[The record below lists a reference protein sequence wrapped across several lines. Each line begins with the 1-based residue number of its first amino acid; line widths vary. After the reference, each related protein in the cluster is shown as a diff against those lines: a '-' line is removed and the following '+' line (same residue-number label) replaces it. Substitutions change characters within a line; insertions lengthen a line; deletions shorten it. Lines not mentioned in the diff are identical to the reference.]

1 MKQFWIRKSPGQAR
15 EMEQRA
21 AQLVPENGREA
32 LRLHQCL
39 PGYEVTPLVDLPS
52 IAESLGISRLMV
64 KDESSRLGLP
74 AFKVLGAS
82 WAVLRALEEHF
93 GATLAREM
101 YSVDGIRGWIRSLA
115 STSGILT
122 LAAAT
127 DGNHG
132 RAVAYMARVLGLHA
146 HIFVPRGTTEARI
159 AAITGEGAEVS
170 VVNGTYYDAVRRAQ
184 GSAGK
189 DTLVIA
195 DTEAKA
201 KAKADAEAGPG
212 GSTHLTPKWVVEGY
226 STIFAEVDD
235 QLERLSADDPDVVVV
250 QMGVGALAAAT
261 LRHYKGLA
269 ISTGEPV
276 PSTGALRRRHT
287 RVVGV
292 EPDTAACVLASLQA
306 GKPVVVPG
314 PHDSIMVGLNCDTPS
329 PVAWPS
335 LLAGLDAAIA
345 VDDAAAIQ
353 AVRHLY
359 RSGLVSGET
368 GAAGL
373 AGMEQIVSAT
383 ENTALR
389 EALGIGEGTSVL
401 VLSTEGATD
410 PTSFQQ
416 AIQDG

>member
-1 MKQFWIRKSPGQAR
+1 MKRFWIREDTGVAKEMALR
-15 EMEQRA
+15 ESR
-21 AQLVPENGREA
+21 LVPEDGREA

-52 IAESLGISRLMV
+52 IARSLGISRLMV

-82 WAVLRALEEHF
+82 WAVLRALEERF
-93 GATLAREM
+93 GGTLAREM
-101 YSVDGIRGWIRSLA
+101 YSVDGIRGWIRSLT

-132 RAVAYMARVLGLHA
+132 RAVAYMARVLGFHA

-184 GSAGK
+184 DSASK

-195 DTEAKA
+195 DTEASP
-201 KAKADAEAGPG
+201 EAGAG
-212 GSTHLTPKWVVEGY
+212 GSMHLTPKWVVEGY

-235 QLERLSADDPDVVVV
+235 QLERLSADDPDVVIV
-250 QMGVGALAAAT
+250 QMGVGALASAT

-269 ISTGEPV
+269 ISTGEPT
-276 PSTGALRRRHT
+276 PSTGTLRRRHT

-292 EPDTAACVLASLQA
+292 EPDAAACVLASLQA

-314 PHDSIMVGLNCDTPS
+314 PHESIMVGLNCDTPS

-373 AGMEQIVSAT
+373 AGLEQIVSID

-389 EALGIGEGTSVL
+389 EALGIGEGTSAL

-410 PTSFQQ
+410 PASFQR